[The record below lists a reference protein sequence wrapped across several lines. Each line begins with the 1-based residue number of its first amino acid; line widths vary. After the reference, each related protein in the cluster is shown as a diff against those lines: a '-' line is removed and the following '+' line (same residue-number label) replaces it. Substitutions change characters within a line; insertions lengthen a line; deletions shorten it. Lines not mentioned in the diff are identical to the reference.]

1 MSSNILSD
9 ITYVS
14 LDLIEPYP
22 DNPRLGDTA
31 AIKRS
36 LAANEQFIPLVVQ
49 LSTGF
54 ILSGNHTFQAA
65 QELGWD
71 QIAVVYVDVD
81 DQHAKRILLA
91 ANRIS
96 DLGTYDEN
104 LLASILADVRDDSEE
119 LLASTG
125 YTSDEVDALLDASI
139 DLYIPDFESEEDV
152 DFAASV
158 LDRIMPP
165 DEDDEDD
172 YEEDPPAP
180 PPEKAQEFVIFRF
193 GEFRA
198 KVDRSSY
205 DEFASRYLK
214 THKGDLATAGI
225 AAALELGVDP
235 AGVTQ
240 AIATG
245 TERWL

>member
-1 MSSNILSD
+1 
-9 ITYVS
+9 
-14 LDLIEPYP
+14 
-22 DNPRLGDTA
+22 
-31 AIKRS
+31 
-36 LAANEQFIPLVVQ
+36 
-49 LSTGF
+49 
-54 ILSGNHTFQAA
+54 
-65 QELGWD
+65 
-71 QIAVVYVDVD
+71 
-81 DQHAKRILLA
+81 LA

-139 DLYIPDFESEEDV
+139 DLNIPDFESEEDV
-152 DFAASV
+152 DFAASI

-165 DEDDEDD
+165 DSDDEDD
-172 YEEDPPAP
+172 YDDDEDPPAP
-180 PPEKAQEFVIFRF
+180 PPQQAQEFVIFRF

-198 KVDRSSY
+198 KVDRRSY
-205 DEFASRYLK
+205 DEFATRYLK
-214 THKGDLATAGI
+214 AHKGDLAVAGV
-225 AAALELGVDP
+225 AAALELGIDSS
-235 AGVTQ
+235 GVTK